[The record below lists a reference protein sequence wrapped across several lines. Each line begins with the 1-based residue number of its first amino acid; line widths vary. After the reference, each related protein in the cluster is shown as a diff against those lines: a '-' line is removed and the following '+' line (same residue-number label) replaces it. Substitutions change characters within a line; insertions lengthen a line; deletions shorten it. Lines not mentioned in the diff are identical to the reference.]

1 MTDTTAPLAEQLA
14 AFAVELMGDVRDL
27 RAGKVTVTDA
37 RARALLA
44 REAMRAIHLQF
55 EGMKWLE
62 ARAKQLPA
70 PDAAA

>member
-1 MTDTTAPLAEQLA
+1 MIDEQKPLAEQLA
-14 AFAVELMGDVRDL
+14 TFAIELMADVRDL
-27 RAGKVTVTDA
+27 RVGKISVTDA
-37 RARALLA
+37 RARAQLA

-70 PDAAA
+70 PDPA